1 MYFSIFTKK
10 KTIKNSL
17 YILIIFFVF
26 SINLYAKADNI
37 LYTQIIDENKIE
49 ISDKKLIENIN
60 KFQQDL
66 DNSQRKDVQI
76 ICNVLLANLYAK
88 ESTDV
93 NKKCNILYADALS
106 LVKQSNNIGLQIW
119 VESQI
124 GFYFYKF
131 YKYDEASD
139 YFFNVSRLLKEV
151 PIENIVD
158 PISVF
163 KYNAYF
169 FSSIDEKQA
178 SNLYLKHALSLTP
191 KTDKDYATFLNAMG
205 CNYFCL
211 KKYDLANQYFNET
224 ILYSRQNNDSLRL
237 AKGLGDLAQIFILKK
252 QFRQAERLLLD
263 DIQISRQVNNPKN
276 AMFAQIR
283 LGKMYVEDKKFNQAK
298 EVFDS
303 ALSYIITQD
312 KFKSFEFDV
321 NNALLSIAIFEK
333 NTADELLLRRQLD
346 FLKPIVD
353 TIDGAEILKK
363 ISWKNQNEIANWK
376 FESEQIKLEKASF
389 MKTTFIIISGLLL
402 CLLILFVFIYK
413 RRLKLQQ
420 VNYENSILSAQLKQF
435 QIEKALNEANDSL
448 KSIKTYL
455 IGKNRL
461 IVKLESQIKDL
472 ASKSNGSQEKHELDK
487 LISSHLMTDENWLTF
502 KQSFINEQPEIFNFI
517 KENFTDLSESNLR
530 IVLLHKIGLKNQE
543 IANLLGITIHGV
555 KKAKQRLR
563 LKYGQ
568 SIEDLV

>member
-1 MYFSIFTKK
+1 M
-10 KTIKNSL
+10 
-17 YILIIFFVF
+17 
-26 SINLYAKADNI
+26 
-37 LYTQIIDENKIE
+37 
-49 ISDKKLIENIN
+49 
-60 KFQQDL
+60 
-66 DNSQRKDVQI
+66 
-76 ICNVLLANLYAK
+76 
-88 ESTDV
+88 
-93 NKKCNILYADALS
+93 
-106 LVKQSNNIGLQIW
+106 VKQSNNIGLQIW

-163 KYNAYF
+163 KYIAYF